1 MSCDC
6 VALSCYP
13 ITFKPTNASGFQ
25 IIKKCALT
33 SKNSSSCTNAIDN
46 PFCRILTKLS
56 HSALVIEVL

>member
-13 ITFKPTNASGFQ
+13 IAFKPTNASGFQ

-46 PFCRILTKLS
+46 PFSLSKLS